1 MAGKS
6 KQKKKRQDT
15 GFLDDYVDVRYAGE
29 PDPVSSNEF
38 TLLINNEEM
47 GEWNRRNNSNSQN
60 AGSVGNGNQIVNN
73 GNAGNRVLRDG
84 GMPERDLEPGEIVS
98 QNNVNLAPQNE
109 IPAPQEV
116 IRVGGDNQSITNAKA
131 CWKIKKQANGA
142 YRVDSSPDN
151 PLGIVPMR
159 DRIPGVD
166 ERSMEYHHQ
175 VRKDAGK
182 HRKIMLCTIGGIYQ
196 GIKIIPNARMLVN
209 VQEKRHHNM
218 VPGRDEE
225 TFEENPGEGDIL
237 DDFRRVPT
245 VWSRPTAARATDE
258 RNNDLPPK
266 VSVYVY
272 QPEPYWRNT
281 TMANGSTGH
290 SMLGIEYT
298 GRKPSKIT
306 GKKERYKITYGFYPG
321 GGMRGKAAG
330 AMTGRG
336 TEVPG
341 QLRDDDDHSYHISKT
356 YTVTREQ
363 AVKIAEA
370 SEKYTEKGG
379 YGSYTRNCTTFVRD
393 MFRAGSIS
401 DTAIDTIFTEEPV
414 RLFNDESDRLGQAS
428 RWYSF
433 ADANTKW
440 KMASLTK
447 QEDLSYQGWG
457 NRRATIEEVRKYNK
471 TKNSIH
477 GKIITA
483 ISPTDAGE
491 NIRNM
496 TDVEG
501 QLGSYMGSE
510 VIVANGLY
518 GRAQNIRSAGK
529 WLADAISGSIISQA
543 DINAIGGEFSGW
555 FTSLFTGDSQVGN
568 SLFTLWREASD
579 ALRAR
584 DDLPAGAR
592 APFHSLVTQEQ
603 IKQAYASLEQQMA
616 DVSKYYQK
624 FLFSDSRINREVMN
638 LLSHMQH
645 GLVSLDYIYQAKKK
659 AKDEGEL
666 GTLRENMLTQEYTV
680 RVGNTQVSM
689 TPTHYESYLQIY
701 KKPDAAVSAYA
712 RYKHLK
718 LIGEA
723 MNKDEK
729 KEYDK
734 LCRAENL
741 ANQLDLSHRE
751 MLNKDKFS
759 QSDIDYAFR
768 LRDTENASSKDR
780 SSGTMFT
787 GKASASMTYINLM
800 YDKVYGGIQD
810 EVRRDV
816 ANGKMQSGATWLNK
830 YLLEKTAAKPE
841 EIVMILRGIK
851 HVLDSPT
858 APRIARLFH
867 GFLKD
872 HYLQRAL
879 PANES
884 RGWAVQSLG
893 IARDNCYNKMLGDQ
907 MDFPKLIDMLSITVL
922 QEKEEKKPKA
932 ARR

>member
-1 MAGKS
+1 
-6 KQKKKRQDT
+6 
-15 GFLDDYVDVRYAGE
+15 
-29 PDPVSSNEF
+29 
-38 TLLINNEEM
+38 
-47 GEWNRRNNSNSQN
+47 
-60 AGSVGNGNQIVNN
+60 
-73 GNAGNRVLRDG
+73 
-84 GMPERDLEPGEIVS
+84 
-98 QNNVNLAPQNE
+98 
-109 IPAPQEV
+109 
-116 IRVGGDNQSITNAKA
+116 
-131 CWKIKKQANGA
+131 
-142 YRVDSSPDN
+142 
-151 PLGIVPMR
+151 
-159 DRIPGVD
+159 
-166 ERSMEYHHQ
+166 
-175 VRKDAGK
+175 
-182 HRKIMLCTIGGIYQ
+182 
-196 GIKIIPNARMLVN
+196 
-209 VQEKRHHNM
+209 
-218 VPGRDEE
+218 
-225 TFEENPGEGDIL
+225 
-237 DDFRRVPT
+237 
-245 VWSRPTAARATDE
+245 
-258 RNNDLPPK
+258 
-266 VSVYVY
+266 
-272 QPEPYWRNT
+272 
-281 TMANGSTGH
+281 
-290 SMLGIEYT
+290 
-298 GRKPSKIT
+298 
-306 GKKERYKITYGFYPG
+306 
-321 GGMRGKAAG
+321 
-330 AMTGRG
+330 
-336 TEVPG
+336 
-341 QLRDDDDHSYHISKT
+341 
-356 YTVTREQ
+356 
-363 AVKIAEA
+363 
-370 SEKYTEKGG
+370 
-379 YGSYTRNCTTFVRD
+379 
-393 MFRAGSIS
+393 
-401 DTAIDTIFTEEPV
+401 
-414 RLFNDESDRLGQAS
+414 
-428 RWYSF
+428 
-433 ADANTKW
+433 
-440 KMASLTK
+440 
-447 QEDLSYQGWG
+447 
-457 NRRATIEEVRKYNK
+457 
-471 TKNSIH
+471 
-477 GKIITA
+477 
-483 ISPTDAGE
+483 
-491 NIRNM
+491 
-496 TDVEG
+496 
-501 QLGSYMGSE
+501 
-510 VIVANGLY
+510 
-518 GRAQNIRSAGK
+518 
-529 WLADAISGSIISQA
+529 
-543 DINAIGGEFSGW
+543 
-555 FTSLFTGDSQVGN
+555 
-568 SLFTLWREASD
+568 
-579 ALRAR
+579 
-584 DDLPAGAR
+584 
-592 APFHSLVTQEQ
+592 
-603 IKQAYASLEQQMA
+603 MA

-858 APRIARLFH
+858 APGIARLFH